1 MSAMASNRFSS
12 RSEAMAEA
20 LPLAAMSEP
29 EGMDMS
35 ARLAALRDT
44 AIVLVIQL
52 VFRAT
57 LLQRRWNY

>member
-1 MSAMASNRFSS
+1 
-12 RSEAMAEA
+12 MAEA

-57 LLQRRWNY
+57 LLLRRWNY